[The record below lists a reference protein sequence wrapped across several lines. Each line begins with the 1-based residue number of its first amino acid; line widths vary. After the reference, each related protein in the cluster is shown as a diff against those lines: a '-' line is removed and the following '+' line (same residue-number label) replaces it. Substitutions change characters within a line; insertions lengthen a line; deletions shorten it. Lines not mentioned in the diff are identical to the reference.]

1 MDVCGNLA
9 RAHLL
14 LWIVPAVC
22 AIFTSALGRRLSHRA
37 LSGLSLVGAIL
48 PVAQSAAA
56 AVFFLWG
63 PQAGNLG
70 RVEIGFMTRDPFS
83 LVFELT
89 PLGTWAMLLCSILV
103 LAAQIHAIGSV
114 ARLVGRH
121 RYQALVLTVG
131 AAGGV
136 LFTAA
141 SMVTLLFGWE
151 SLALASAFLAGFWES
166 EQGGGRTGMRW
177 LLFQRVS
184 GLLLL
189 LGLLALQ
196 TYSTLAAI
204 FVAAAALVRL
214 GQLPFHGWIPDS
226 SRAPSSA
233 MALLHG
239 AASLLAG
246 IFVLDRIWPLFSQVE
261 SMALVTGIVGASGV
275 VFGILAGLQ
284 QHRPQKML
292 GWLFLLTGGF
302 CLMGY
307 SVGDPVAARLLVS
320 GNMLVLGGLVL
331 AVGTF
336 AGPLFETESGP
347 SVAKSPHT
355 RKAYLILVAALALPP
370 SLTFVALGRFCGS
383 VPSGTI
389 GLLIRVLVC
398 LAMLTCGWILRRV
411 YSELASKDPDGK
423 KPAGRWAGA
432 APGGLGVTAFVFGLA
447 AFFSHHESEYLYGGS
462 VGFYWALGS
471 AAALLAGWLLGT
483 AVAVPGRVGKR
494 HWTDRLTNSQ
504 LIMDK
509 IAGTGLGV
517 GEMVARLPVII
528 LRALGVVFW
537 RGIGDFIIDT
547 LIMGTTVRTIEGI
560 GTAMRY
566 IQNGRVQ
573 RYMFVLVLAT
583 LLLVLAMLR

>member
-1 MDVCGNLA
+1 MDLCGNLA

-14 LWIVPAVC
+14 LWIVPVLCAVL
-22 AIFTSALGRRLSHRA
+22 ISALGKRLSHRTLA
-37 LSGLSLVGAIL
+37 GLSLAGAVL
-48 PVAQSAAA
+48 PLVQSAAA
-56 AVFFLWG
+56 AIFFLWG
-63 PQAGNLG
+63 QQSGNLG
-70 RVEIGFMTRDPFS
+70 RVEIGLLTRDPFS

-89 PLGTWAMLLCSILV
+89 PLGAWAMLLCSTLV
-103 LAAQIHAIGSV
+103 LAAQVHAIGSV

-136 LFTAA
+136 LFTSA

-184 GLLLL
+184 GVLLL
-189 LGLLALQ
+189 LGSLALQ
-196 TYSTLAAI
+196 LDVALAAI
-204 FVAAAALVRL
+204 FVAASAFVRL

-233 MALLHG
+233 MVLLHG
-239 AASLLAG
+239 VASLIAG
-246 IFVLDRIWPLFSQVE
+246 VFVLDRIWPLFAHIEHMQV
-261 SMALVTGIVGASGV
+261 LTGIIGASGV
-275 VFGILAGLQ
+275 GLGILAGLQ
-284 QHRPQKML
+284 QHRPQKTL
-292 GWLFLLTGGF
+292 GWLFLLSGGF
-302 CLMGY
+302 CLIGY
-307 SVGDPVAARLLVS
+307 SVGDPVASRMLVS
-320 GNMLVLGGLVL
+320 GNVLVLGGLVL
-331 AVGTF
+331 AVGAF
-336 AGPLFETESGP
+336 AGPLYEIEFNLG
-347 SVAKSPHT
+347 VAKSPYT

-370 SLTFVALGRFCGS
+370 SMNFVALGRLCGS
-383 VPSGTI
+383 APPGTI
-389 GLLIRVLVC
+389 GLLIRILVC
-398 LAMLTCGWILRRV
+398 LAMLACGWILRRV
-411 YSELASKDPDGK
+411 YSGLTSEYPDGK
-423 KPAGRWAGA
+423 KKAGRWASA
-432 APGGLGVTAFVFGLA
+432 APAGLGVMAFVLGLA
-447 AFFSHHESEYLYGGS
+447 AFFSHRASEYLYGGS
-462 VGFYWALGS
+462 IGFSWALGA

-483 AVAVPGRVGKR
+483 AVAVSGRAR
-494 HWTDRLTNSQ
+494 AQRWTGRLTRSQ

-517 GEMVARLPVII
+517 GEMVVRLPVIV

-547 LIMGTTVRTIEGI
+547 LVIGTTVRTIEGI